1 MKNKFKMNVH
11 HLIDI
16 IKSIQ
21 GKQDKQS
28 KEDKKSHQKRSIVF
42 IDEFLVLGLH
52 ISLNCINEDPS
63 HHCDNCSL
71 GEYCY
76 NKNFHC
82 IDLDTALPEG
92 YGNVFFSNET
102 YET

>member
-1 MKNKFKMNVH
+1 MKNKFKMNAQ

-21 GKQDKQS
+21 DKQGKQGKQDKQG
-28 KEDKKSHQKRSIVF
+28 KKSQQKGSIVF

-52 ISLNCINEDPS
+52 ISLNCIKDAPRHS
-63 HHCDNCSL
+63 CDNCSL

-92 YGNVFFSNET
+92 YSNVFFSNET
-102 YET
+102 